1 MAPVMKRGSADRFT
15 TSNEK
20 AREKRKSA
28 LSAPTRHA
36 SAAAAQALLST
47 QSTRRRSPARLMGEN
62 AQRLYFIPVDDV
74 DYIEAD
80 GNYVHIHVGDQKYVR
95 RDTLKRLAAALRDA
109 EFEYIR
115 RSTLINFAR
124 VLFAEKLRHGAV
136 AFTLSS
142 GARLV
147 SRTGIRRG
155 LMQAAQALHDRAIV

>member
-1 MAPVMKRGSADRFT
+1 MKRGSADRFT
-15 TSNEK
+15 TAIEK

-28 LSAPTRHA
+28 SALSGTMRHA
-36 SAAAAQALLST
+36 SAAAAQALMS
-47 QSTRRRSPARLMGEN
+47 QNTRRRSPARLMGEN
-62 AQRLYFIPVDDV
+62 SQRLYFIPVDDV

-95 RDTLKRLAAALRDA
+95 RDTLKRLASALRDA